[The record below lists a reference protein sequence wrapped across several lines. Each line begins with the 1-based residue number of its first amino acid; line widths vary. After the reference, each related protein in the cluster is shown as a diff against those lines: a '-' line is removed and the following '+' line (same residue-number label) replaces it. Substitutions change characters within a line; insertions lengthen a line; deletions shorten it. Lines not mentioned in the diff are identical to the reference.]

1 MSEKCFICDDFISK
15 EKISLES
22 IFFRMPYEIY
32 ENYEDTNF
40 EYKDA
45 RLAEQRLIVDLK
57 NVGSIVANNP
67 FCSMCRVCVEVGIN
81 NQLFESS
88 YSYEGFFNKKN
99 RLTLNSDKIKK
110 SKSKWKEI
118 AIESYQQKINEYKK
132 IKNKE
137 NGIRKSIVDMLTKK
151 SIKMTISDITAIIKK
166 SNIEFPAIDEEL
178 TSYKYDYDA
187 EWYQEYVFNSHKSYI
202 KDLLENMY
210 EDGDID
216 FAGNGRYFILS
227 EEKKK
232 PKPKKTSASKS
243 EEVDVEKE
251 LEKYKGLLDKGLITQ
266 EQYDAKSNE
275 LLGL

>member
-22 IFFRMPYEIY
+22 IFLRMPYEIY

-45 RLAEQRLIVDLK
+45 RLAEKRLIRNIEHEK
-57 NVGSIVANNP
+57 NIVANNP
-67 FCSMCRVCVEVGIN
+67 FCSMCNLCVDVGIN

-99 RLTLNSDKIKK
+99 KLTLNSDKIKK

-118 AIESYQQKINEYKK
+118 VIESYQQKINEYKK

-166 SNIEFPAIDEEL
+166 SNIKFPEIDGQF
-178 TSYKYDYDA
+178 TCYKYDHDA
-187 EWYQEYVFNSHKSYI
+187 EWYDMYVFNSHKSYI
-202 KDLLENMY
+202 K
-210 EDGDID
+210 
-216 FAGNGRYFILS
+216 
-227 EEKKK
+227 
-232 PKPKKTSASKS
+232 
-243 EEVDVEKE
+243 
-251 LEKYKGLLDKGLITQ
+251 
-266 EQYDAKSNE
+266 
-275 LLGL
+275 